1 METGSN
7 KKSESHHP
15 TDQIPR
21 IPIIDLFAGPGG
33 LSEGFSACCD
43 QDDGPRFH
51 VALSIEKEEHA
62 HRTLELRAFFR
73 QFERGRVPSEYY
85 SYLRGEISR
94 EDLFKAFPRESKS
107 ASSMAWHAELG
118 HQYLDPGHVDR
129 RIRAAV
135 GGASRWVLI
144 GGPPC
149 QAYST
154 VGRSRMRGSNPGKF
168 EKDPRHFL
176 YREYLRVIAVHKPP
190 VFVIENVAGIL
201 TCRLNGESI
210 FRKILQDLQE
220 PGKAFDK
227 HPKIQRRIPKK
238 LKYRIF
244 PLTENIDVPFA
255 SKDVVPYIVQAENYG
270 VPQTRHR
277 VILIGVRSD
286 IEAAPE
292 PLCERKK
299 HVSTWEVIGDLPA
312 LRSALSRGEDSTEA
326 WVDAVKSISRSNW
339 INDAKIGPELRAEIL
354 SACSNVNEAPLSGG
368 QFMPHSKRPGWMESW
383 YHDEQLKG
391 VCNHSSRQHMR
402 SDLHRYL
409 FVVCFGKTFNRSPRL
424 MDFPDELLPKHAN
437 ASEAASPGRELF
449 SDRFRV
455 QLSDMPATTITS
467 HMAKDGHYFIHP
479 DPRQCRSLSV
489 REAARLQTFPDNY
502 FFEGSRTA
510 QYQQVGNAVPP
521 FLALQI
527 AEVVYEL
534 IARLES
540 RGFCYNGSRKKLPMT
555 DSLSKKKRS
564 MNMSQI
570 RSVVYETIAQLENG
584 GFLAT
589 DRGKS
594 CL

>member
-1 METGSN
+1 MG
-7 KKSESHHP
+7 
-15 TDQIPR
+15 I
-21 IPIIDLFAGPGG
+21 
-33 LSEGFSACCD
+33 
-43 QDDGPRFH
+43 
-51 VALSIEKEEHA
+51 
-62 HRTLELRAFFR
+62 
-73 QFERGRVPSEYY
+73 
-85 SYLRGEISR
+85 
-94 EDLFKAFPRESKS
+94 
-107 ASSMAWHAELG
+107 ASS
-118 HQYLDPGHVDR
+118 
-129 RIRAAV
+129 
-135 GGASRWVLI
+135 
-144 GGPPC
+144 
-149 QAYST
+149 
-154 VGRSRMRGSNPGKF
+154 GR
-168 EKDPRHFL
+168 
-176 YREYLRVIAVHKPP
+176 
-190 VFVIENVAGIL
+190 
-201 TCRLNGESI
+201 
-210 FRKILQDLQE
+210 ILQDLRE
-220 PGKAFDK
+220 PGRAFDK
-227 HPKIQRRIPKK
+227 DPTIQRRISKR

-244 PLTENIDVPFA
+244 PLTENTHVPFA
-255 SKDVVPYIVQAENYG
+255 SKDVVPYIVQAEKYG

-286 IEAAPE
+286 IGGAPE
-292 PLCERKK
+292 PLRVSEK
-299 HVSTWEVIGDLPA
+299 HVRAWDVIGDLPA
-312 LRSALSRGEDSTEA
+312 LRSALSKGEDGTEA
-326 WVDAVKSISRSNW
+326 WIDAVKSISRSNW
-339 INDAKIGPELRAEIL
+339 INDAKISPELRAEIL
-354 SACSNVNEAPLSGG
+354 SACSNVNGAPLTGG
-368 QFMPHSKRPGWMESW
+368 QFMLHSKKPGLMESW
-383 YHDEQLKG
+383 YNDEQLRG

-409 FVVCFGKTFNRSPRL
+409 FVACFGKTFNRSPRL

-437 ASEAASPGRELF
+437 VSEAARPGGELF

-502 FFEGSRTA
+502 FFEGPRTA

-527 AEVVYEL
+527 AEAVYEL

-540 RGFCYNGSRKKLPMT
+540 REFCYNGSRKKLPMT
-555 DSLSKKKRS
+555 ESLSKKKRN

>member
-7 KKSESHHP
+7 KKSRSHPH
-15 TDQIPR
+15 R

-33 LSEGFSACCD
+33 LGEGFSAFCD

-62 HRTLELRAFFR
+62 HKTLELRAFFR
-73 QFERGRVPSEYY
+73 KFERGRIPSEYY

-94 EDLFKAFPRESKS
+94 EDLFKAFPRESES

-118 HQYLDPGHVDR
+118 HQDLDPGHVDR

-135 GGASRWVLI
+135 GEAAWWVLI

-154 VGRSRMRGSNPGKF
+154 VGRARMRGSNPEKF

-176 YREYLRVIAVHKPP
+176 YREYLRVIAVHRPP
-190 VFVIENVAGIL
+190 VFVMENVAGIL

-210 FRKILQDLQE
+210 FRKILEDLKE
-220 PGKAFDK
+220 PGRAFDK
-227 HPKIQRRIPKK
+227 HPTIQRQISKR

-244 PLTENIDVPFA
+244 PLTENTDVPFA
-255 SKDVVPYIVQAENYG
+255 SKDVVPYIVQAEKHG
-270 VPQTRHR
+270 VPQARHR

-292 PLCERKK
+292 PLCECEK
-299 HVSTWEVIGDLPA
+299 HVSTWDVIRDLPT
-312 LRSALSRGEDSTEA
+312 LRSALSRGEDSAEA
-326 WVDAVKSISRSNW
+326 WVDAIKSISRSNW

-354 SACSNVNEAPLSGG
+354 SACSNVNMAPHTGG
-368 QFMPHSKRPGWMESW
+368 QFMVHSKKPGWMEGW

-402 SDLHRYL
+402 SDLHRYV
-409 FVVCFGKTFNRSPRL
+409 FVACFGKTFNRSPRL
-424 MDFPDELLPKHAN
+424 MDFPTELMPKHAN
-437 ASEAASPGRELF
+437 ASEAAKARDGLF

-455 QLSDMPATTITS
+455 QLSDIPATTVTS

-502 FFEGSRTA
+502 FFEGPRTA

-534 IARLES
+534 IAQLETRRFFPRKSRKALLMMDSPSKEERRSKKFRIKSVVYEAIAQLES
-540 RGFCYNGSRKKLPMT
+540 RGFFT
-555 DSLSKKKRS
+555 
-564 MNMSQI
+564 
-570 RSVVYETIAQLENG
+570 
-584 GFLAT
+584 T

>member
-1 METGSN
+1 MG
-7 KKSESHHP
+7 
-15 TDQIPR
+15 
-21 IPIIDLFAGPGG
+21 
-33 LSEGFSACCD
+33 EGFSACSD
-43 QDDGPRFH
+43 QDGSPRFH

-73 QFERGRVPSEYY
+73 QFERGKLPSEYY

-94 EDLFKAFPRESKS
+94 EDLFKDFPEESKS

-118 HQYLDPGHVDR
+118 HQDLGSRHVDR

-135 GGASRWVLI
+135 GEAHRWVLI

-154 VGRSRMRGSNPGKF
+154 VGRSRMRGSNPEKF
-168 EKDPRHFL
+168 ENDPRHYL
-176 YREYLRVIAVHKPP
+176 YKEYLRVIAIHRPP
-190 VFVIENVAGIL
+190 VFVMENVAGII
-201 TCRLNGESI
+201 TCKLNGESI
-210 FRKILQDLQE
+210 FRKILQDLQD
-220 PGKAFDK
+220 PRRAFDE
-227 HPKIQRRIPKK
+227 HPKIQRQIAKR
-238 LKYRIF
+238 LKYRVF
-244 PLTENIDVPFA
+244 PLTENTEVPFA
-255 SKDVVPYIVQAENYG
+255 SKDVAPYIVQAEKYG

-286 IEAAPE
+286 IGTAPE
-292 PLCERKK
+292 PLCETEKY
-299 HVSTWEVIGDLPA
+299 VSTWDVIGNLPA
-312 LRSALSRGEDSTEA
+312 IRSALSRGEDGTEA

-339 INDAKIGPELRAEIL
+339 INDAKIGPELRTEIL
-354 SACSNVNEAPLSGG
+354 AACSNVNEAPLTGG
-368 QFMPHSKRPGWMESW
+368 QFMLHSKKPGWMESW

-402 SDLHRYL
+402 SDLHRYV
-409 FVVCFGKTFNRSPRL
+409 FVACFGKTFNRSPRL
-424 MDFPDELLPKHAN
+424 MDFPAELMPKHAN
-437 ASEAASPGRELF
+437 ASEAAKARDGLF

-455 QLSDMPATTITS
+455 QLSDIPATTVTS

-502 FFEGSRTA
+502 FFEGPRTA

-534 IARLES
+534 IARLET
-540 RGFCYNGSRKKLPMT
+540 RRFFPRESRKTLLMM
-555 DSLSKKKRS
+555 DSLSKEARRS
-564 MNMSQI
+564 KQFRI
-570 RSVVYETIAQLENG
+570 KSVVYEAIAQLESK
-584 GFLAT
+584 GFFTT
-589 DRGKS
+589 DRGKC